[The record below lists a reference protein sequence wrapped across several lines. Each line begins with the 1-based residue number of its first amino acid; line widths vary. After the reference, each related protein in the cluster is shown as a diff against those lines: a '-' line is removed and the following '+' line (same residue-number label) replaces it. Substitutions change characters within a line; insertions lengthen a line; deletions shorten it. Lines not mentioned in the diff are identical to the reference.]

1 MLIPGIQLM
10 IKENFS
16 KEKEINLNH
25 QLAENQSNQ
34 EMSSFY
40 LVENIKEEELLFLK
54 L

>member
-16 KEKEINLNH
+16 KEKETNLNH
-25 QLAENQSNQ
+25 QLEENPSNQ

-40 LVENIKEEELLFLK
+40 FLESIKEEELLFLK